1 MRLAII
7 LRTTGALLVL
17 FSPAMLLPAFVAW
30 IYEESTARTF
40 AVAFGI
46 TLAGGIA
53 LWISGRGRIGPME
66 GDGFLV
72 TALAY
77 IGLGLCG
84 AIPFMLDDS
93 TRLSFTEAA
102 FESLSGITTTGAS
115 LMTGLDGLPKS
126 ILFYRQFL
134 QWVGGMG
141 IIVLAVAILPMLG
154 VGGMQLYRAES
165 PGPVK
170 DNKLTPRITQ
180 TAKALWLLYLGLT
193 SACALAYWIAGMSVF
208 DAICH
213 SFSTVAIGGFSTYDA
228 SIGHFNSAAIE
239 GVAIA
244 FMVFSGINFALHF
257 TAWNRRTLNG
267 YARDREVRFYL
278 AVLVGMTLI
287 VWVLLGRDPQATA
300 SPFRDGLFQAVSI
313 TTTTGFTTTNF
324 SLWPSVIPILLMFG
338 AFAGGCAGSTAGGL
352 KMIRVLLIYRQCV
365 REIRRLIHPLG
376 VFPLKLAGEK
386 VPGRVADAVWSFFM
400 AYIMIFVILV
410 CLVMAAG
417 NFDFLTAFSAVGAC
431 LNNLGPGLG
440 DVAANYAGLPETVS
454 WLLMLAMVLGRLEI
468 FTLLVILSRSYWRR

>member
-1 MRLAII
+1 MRLPVI
-7 LRTTGALLVL
+7 LRTTGALLIL
-17 FSPAMLLPAFVAW
+17 FSPTMLLPALVAW
-30 IYEESTARTF
+30 AYGEPTIPTF
-40 AVAFGI
+40 TTAFGI
-46 TLAGGIA
+46 ALAGGIA
-53 LWISGRGRIGPME
+53 LWISGRGRISARE
-66 GDGFLV
+66 GDGFLITV
-72 TALAY
+72 LAY
-77 IGLGLCG
+77 VGLGLCG
-84 AIPFMLDDS
+84 AVPFMLDGS
-93 TRLSFTEAA
+93 TQLSFTDAA
-102 FESLSGITTTGAS
+102 FESLSGITTTGATV
-115 LMTGLDGLPKS
+115 LTGLDALPKS

-180 TAKALWLLYLGLT
+180 TAKALWLVYLGLT
-193 SACALAYWIAGMSVF
+193 GACALAYWLAGMSLF

-228 SIGHFNSAAIE
+228 SIGHFDSAAIE

-257 TAWNRRTLNG
+257 TAWKRRTLAG
-267 YARDREVRFYL
+267 YSRDREVRLYL
-278 AVLVGMTLI
+278 GALAGMALI
-287 VWVLLGRDPQATA
+287 TWGLLARDPHATE

-313 TTTTGFTTTNF
+313 TTTTGFATTDF
-324 SLWPSVIPILLMFG
+324 SLWPSMTPILLMLG
-338 AFAGGCAGSTAGGL
+338 AFAGGCAGSTAGGM

-365 REIRRLIHPLG
+365 RELRRLIHPLG
-376 VFPLKLAGEK
+376 VFPLKLAGEM
-386 VPGRVADAVWSFFM
+386 VPRRVADAVWGFFM
-400 AYIMIFVILV
+400 AYVMIFIILV
-410 CLVMAAG
+410 CLVMAVG

-440 DVAANYAGLPETVS
+440 DVAANYAKAPAAVA
-454 WLLMLAMVLGRLEI
+454 WLLMFSMVLGRLEI
-468 FTLLVILSRSYWRR
+468 FTLLVLFTRSFWRR

>member
-1 MRLAII
+1 MRLPVI

-17 FSPAMLLPAFVAW
+17 FSPTMLLPALVAW
-30 IYEESTARTF
+30 GYGEPTVPTF
-40 AVAFGI
+40 TTAFGI

-53 LWISGRGRIGPME
+53 LWVSGRGRISARE
-66 GDGFLV
+66 GDGFLI

-77 IGLGLCG
+77 VGLGLCG
-84 AIPFMLDDS
+84 AVPFMLDDS
-93 TRLSFTEAA
+93 TRLSFTDAA
-102 FESLSGITTTGAS
+102 FESLSGITTTGATV
-115 LMTGLDGLPKS
+115 LTGLDALPKS

-193 SACALAYWIAGMSVF
+193 AACALAYWIAGMSLF

-228 SIGHFNSAAIE
+228 SIGHFDSAAIE

-257 TAWNRRTLNG
+257 TAWKRRTLAG
-267 YARDREVRFYL
+267 YSRDREVRLYL
-278 AVLVGMTLI
+278 GALAGMALITCCLLV
-287 VWVLLGRDPQATA
+287 RDPHATEN
-300 SPFRDGLFQAVSI
+300 PFRDGLFQTVSI
-313 TTTTGFTTTNF
+313 TTTTGFATTDF
-324 SLWPSVIPILLMFG
+324 SLWPSVTPILLMLG
-338 AFAGGCAGSTAGGL
+338 AFAGGCAGSTAGGM

-365 REIRRLIHPLG
+365 RELRRLIHPLG

-386 VPGRVADAVWSFFM
+386 VPGRVADAIWGFFI
-400 AYIMIFVILV
+400 AYVMIFIILV

-417 NFDFLTAFSAVGAC
+417 SFDFLTAFSAVGAC

-440 DVAANYAGLPETVS
+440 DVAANYAEAPAAVA
-454 WLLMLAMVLGRLEI
+454 WLLMLAMTLGRLEI
-468 FTLLVILSRSYWRR
+468 FTLLVLFTRSFWRR

>member
-1 MRLAII
+1 MRLPVI

-17 FSPAMLLPAFVAW
+17 FSPAMLLPALVAW
-30 IYEESTARTF
+30 VYGEPTVPTF
-40 AVAFGI
+40 ATAFGV

-53 LWISGRGRIGPME
+53 LWISGRGRISARE
-66 GDGFLV
+66 GDGFLI

-77 IGLGLCG
+77 VGLGLCG
-84 AIPFMLDDS
+84 AVPFMLDGS

-102 FESLSGITTTGAS
+102 FESLSGITTTGATV
-115 LMTGLDGLPKS
+115 LTGLDALPKS

-193 SACALAYWIAGMSVF
+193 TACALAYWVAGMSVF
-208 DAICH
+208 DAISH
-213 SFSTVAIGGFSTYDA
+213 SFSTVA
-228 SIGHFNSAAIE
+228 SIGHFDSAAIE

-257 TAWNRRTLNG
+257 TAWNRRTLAG
-267 YARDREVRFYL
+267 YSHDREVRLYL
-278 AVLVGMTLI
+278 GVLAGMALI
-287 VWVLLGRDPQATA
+287 TWLLLGRDPQVTEN
-300 SPFRDGLFQAVSI
+300 PIRDGLFQAVSI

-324 SLWPSVIPILLMFG
+324 SLWPSVTPILLMLA

-365 REIRRLIHPLG
+365 REVRRLIHPSG
-376 VFPLKLAGEK
+376 VFPLKLSGEQ
-386 VPGRVADAVWSFFM
+386 VPSRVADAVWSFVM
-400 AYIMIFVILV
+400 AYVMIFLILV

-417 NFDFLTAFSAVGAC
+417 DFDFLTAFSAVGAC

-440 DVAANYAGLPETVS
+440 DVAANYADLPDAVA

-468 FTLLVILSRSYWRR
+468 FTLLVIFTRSYWRR